1 MAVEGIERM
10 DEHELFGLWDALAH
24 RRVWE
29 TARARGGDPEV
40 VARELDRL
48 PEVTAVEALEANRRL
63 VDLLVG
69 RRWFVMLAAREAGAS
84 WEEIGA
90 ALGVSREEAL
100 AEYDARISAQEQHV
114 GDLHDAERARRVIPE

>member
-1 MAVEGIERM
+1 VAVEGIERM
-10 DEHELFGLWDALAH
+10 DEHELFGVWDALAH

-29 TARARGGDPEV
+29 TARDRGGDPEV

-48 PEVTAVEALEANRRL
+48 PEVSAVEALEANRRL
-63 VDLLVG
+63 VELLVG

-100 AEYDARISAQEQHV
+100 AAYDARISAQEQHV